1 MSKIYALS
9 KILLMV
15 VFLFFILEITTR
27 VILWV
32 ITEKKVILKYGFDKN
47 IFLKVLDLSE
57 LNIIVVDKNPLLLE
71 HIHDWNSVKHDS
83 KEKKER
89 KLTEQKNYK
98 DENKI
103 KIWTFGGSSTHGYG
117 CANRLASSWPKQL
130 SILNDNF
137 FIKNFGADGKN
148 SDYAI
153 AVLLDEIKKN
163 KPNIILWATKHNID
177 EVIWKGLDR
186 NKDLINYRFTETKK
200 NNFLHFVDRIKK
212 TFFYNLASYYIFDE
226 FMFRV
231 RHKINKIYP
240 VIRSNAI
247 PATLSYSRNE
257 IDYKFAIKN
266 FMINTEEAKNI
277 AHEGN
282 IEFYL
287 VSLFTKYNEK
297 EKSFYKEPIFQYY
310 KKAVNELLRD
320 EKIKFIDT
328 EKNLEIIK
336 KQNLFC
342 DDVHQT
348 LIGNKLTAKIIFEN
362 LVYSSLTLKKINTDS
377 LN

>member
-1 MSKIYALS
+1 
-9 KILLMV
+9 
-15 VFLFFILEITTR
+15 
-27 VILWV
+27 
-32 ITEKKVILKYGFDKN
+32 
-47 IFLKVLDLSE
+47 
-57 LNIIVVDKNPLLLE
+57 
-71 HIHDWNSVKHDS
+71 
-83 KEKKER
+83 
-89 KLTEQKNYK
+89 
-98 DENKI
+98 
-103 KIWTFGGSSTHGYG
+103 
-117 CANRLASSWPKQL
+117 
-130 SILNDNF
+130 
-137 FIKNFGADGKN
+137 
-148 SDYAI
+148 
-153 AVLLDEIKKN
+153 
-163 KPNIILWATKHNID
+163 
-177 EVIWKGLDR
+177 
-186 NKDLINYRFTETKK
+186 K
-200 NNFLHFVDRIKK
+200 NNFLYFVDRIKK

>member
-15 VFLFFILEITTR
+15 VFLFFVLEITTR
-27 VILWV
+27 VILWI

-71 HIHDWNSVKHDS
+71 HIHDWNSVEHDS
-83 KEKKER
+83 RTKKES

-98 DENKI
+98 DKNKI
-103 KIWTFGGSSTHGYG
+103 KIWAFGGSTTHGYG
-117 CANRLASSWPKQL
+117 CSNRLASSWPKQI
-130 SILNDNF
+130 SILSDNF

-153 AVLLDEIKKN
+153 AILLNEIKKN
-163 KPNIILWATKHNID
+163 KPDIILWATKANID
-177 EVIWKGLDR
+177 EVIWRGLDR
-186 NKDLINYRFTETKK
+186 NKDLINYRFIETKK
-200 NNFLHFVDRIKK
+200 NNFLQFLDRIKK
-212 TFFYNLASYYIFDE
+212 TFFYNFASYYIFDE

-240 VIRSNAI
+240 VIRTNKI

-266 FMINTEEAKNI
+266 FMINTKDAKKI
-277 AHEGN
+277 AHEKN

-287 VSLFTKYNEK
+287 VSLFTKYNK
-297 EKSFYKEPIFQYY
+297 ERKSFYEEPIFKYY
-310 KKAVNELLRD
+310 RATVNELLKD
-320 EKIKFIDT
+320 KKVKFIDT
-328 EKNLEIIK
+328 EINSEIIK
-336 KQNLFC
+336 KTNLFC
-342 DDVHQT
+342 DEVHQT
-348 LIGNKLTAKIIFEN
+348 LLGNELTAKIIFEN
-362 LVYSSLTLKKINTDS
+362 LLYNSSKLRTIYKDS
-377 LN
+377 TN